1 MKRKSNYVQCFY
13 CEDMLNRPQG
23 RAAHIRKA
31 HPGAPY
37 QPTPEQIAKYKGQA
51 SQPAAPPVE
60 VSVPAPASMSPRGHL
75 VAAISEL
82 KEHLATTR
90 QQIPLLEGQLQTLR
104 TSQDRLQQDL
114 AALEGALSTIDGTN
128 QTELPVAVPPIDAV
142 PAAASESVPR
152 PPAHRRSVAGAA
164 RA

>member
-1 MKRKSNYVQCFY
+1 
-13 CEDMLNRPQG
+13 
-23 RAAHIRKA
+23 
-31 HPGAPY
+31 
-37 QPTPEQIAKYKGQA
+37 
-51 SQPAAPPVE
+51 
-60 VSVPAPASMSPRGHL
+60 MSPRGHL

-114 AALEGALSTIDGTN
+114 AALEGALSAIDGAN

-142 PAAASESVPR
+142 PAVASESVPR